1 MPKIKFEKTLLIGS
15 GKITWY
21 MKAER
26 WVRRKIKN
34 PFTQHLLLGMIE
46 YLKKEWIR
54 VKIGNVML
62 NVDSQSQ
69 QLLKQWEENDRTQRK
84 QSMVKRVETGT
95 FGEPDWSIEISNPII
110 ERRTQGSESSLDVGS
125 TSSEVEGHQ
134 GD

>member
-46 YLKKEWIR
+46 YMKKEWIR

-125 TSSEVEGHQ
+125 TSSEVEGQQ

>member
-26 WVRRKIKN
+26 WVKRKIKN

-95 FGEPDWSIEISNPII
+95 FGEPDWSIEISNPIV
-110 ERRTQGSESSLDVGS
+110 ERRTQGSESSLDTGS
-125 TSSEVEGHQ
+125 DALGVEEEQ
-134 GD
+134 RD

>member
-125 TSSEVEGHQ
+125 TSSEVEGQQ

>member
-26 WVRRKIKN
+26 WVKRKIKN

-69 QLLKQWEENDRTQRK
+69 QLLKQWEENDRTQRE

-95 FGEPDWSIEISNPII
+95 FGEPDWSIEISNPIV
-110 ERRTQGSESSLDVGS
+110 ERRTQGSESSLDTGS
-125 TSSEVEGHQ
+125 DALGVEEEQ
-134 GD
+134 RD

>member
-26 WVRRKIKN
+26 WVKRKFKN

-62 NVDSQSQ
+62 DVDSQSKH
-69 QLLKQWEENDRTQRK
+69 LLEKWEQDDRQHRSQR
-84 QSMVKRVETGT
+84 MVKRVEKGT
-95 FGEPDWSIEISNPII
+95 FGEPNWSIEISNPII
-110 ERRTQGSESSLDVGS
+110 ERRTEGSESSLDVGS
-125 TSSEVEGHQ
+125 TSSEVEGQQ

>member
-26 WVRRKIKN
+26 WVKRKIKN

-110 ERRTQGSESSLDVGS
+110 ERRTQGSESSLDTGS
-125 TSSEVEGHQ
+125 DALGVEEEQ
-134 GD
+134 RD

>member
-26 WVRRKIKN
+26 WVKRKIKN

-95 FGEPDWSIEISNPII
+95 FGEPDWSIEISNPIV
-110 ERRTQGSESSLDVGS
+110 ERRTQGSESSLDTGS
-125 TSSEVEGHQ
+125 NALGVEEEQ
-134 GD
+134 RD